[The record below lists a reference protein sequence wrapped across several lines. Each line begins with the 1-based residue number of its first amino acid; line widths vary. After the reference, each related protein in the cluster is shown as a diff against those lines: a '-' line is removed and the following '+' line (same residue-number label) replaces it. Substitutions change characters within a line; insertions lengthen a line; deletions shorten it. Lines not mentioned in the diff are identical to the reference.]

1 MQSSVLDIL
10 ERRGFV
16 DAITNPQLHEVL
28 KKPISFYMGFDPTAD
43 SLHLGHLMGI
53 VAIKWLQLHGHKPF
67 VLVGGATGKIGD
79 PSGRSSERPLL
90 TQEMLTHNVISIKD
104 QLSRFIDFS
113 SGASSAVLLNNDE
126 WFSKI
131 SYTDFLRDVGKHF
144 RIGAMLGKDSVRSR
158 LQSDEGMS
166 YTEFSYQLLQG
177 YDFYYLHHHHGVC
190 LQLGGS
196 DQWGNIT
203 AGIDFSRKMCSG
215 SLYGLTFPLLT
226 KSDGKKFGKSEG
238 GAVWLSS
245 QLYSP
250 YKFYQYLFRTADEDV
265 INLLKKLTFIPIEE
279 IEELE
284 LDLQNNRLPPHTAQ
298 KRLAAEVTK
307 LVHGEEGLEKAF
319 KVTAAA
325 LPGSEALLDVAVL
338 EEIKSDL
345 PFIKLQEDQIL
356 GKKLA
361 EVFVVSGMLPSKSE
375 AIRLIKNGGAYFNN
389 KKVETPDQMVEKA
402 EVIEG
407 RFLLL
412 SVGKKSRLLIELF

>member
-1 MQSSVLDIL
+1 
-10 ERRGFV
+10 V